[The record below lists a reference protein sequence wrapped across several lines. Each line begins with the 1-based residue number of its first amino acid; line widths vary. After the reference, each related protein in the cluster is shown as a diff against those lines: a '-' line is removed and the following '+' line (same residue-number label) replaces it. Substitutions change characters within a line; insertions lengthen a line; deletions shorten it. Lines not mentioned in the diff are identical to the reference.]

1 MVAKIGAII
10 SRMTLPKTG
19 TTIVKELGENG
30 KIYKTVLFGEGNAV
44 AKAKGIK
51 GFETYDG
58 GLDTVW
64 TASGEFGCNSN
75 FAKRS
80 NNYVRN
86 FLKSVGWIK

>member
-1 MVAKIGAII
+1 MVAKVGAII

-19 TTIVKELGENG
+19 TTIVKQLGENG

-51 GFETYDG
+51 GFETYAG

-64 TASGEFGCNSN
+64 TASGEFSCNYKHS
-75 FAKRS
+75 
-80 NNYVRN
+80 
-86 FLKSVGWIK
+86 LKSKGYLKDFMKSIGWIK